1 MEYFSDKEKGSVSR
15 TNNDVSMIVW
25 TGLVSY
31 INVLV
36 NKGYFGKDFPEEC
49 PDGRGC
55 IGTNEDTFKA
65 ALQSEIPNLGWPLG
79 VDPEDEGRYGYRSR
93 TKNTFI
99 PDYLDVM
106 DLLQFCY
113 KHVALPIEGNDYH
126 SYYGHTHIDEFDV
139 DAGRNE
145 FHERVNVI
153 FARNGMAYELQKTG
167 DIIRLLSPELV
178 KMMSIVNV
186 PAEVELKL
194 ILARAN
200 SKIVNFDVQVRY
212 DAVKELWD
220 FWERLKSVYNPSNK
234 KRSVTQL
241 LDNATNTPEFRN
253 ILEDEA
259 KYLTDIGNQ
268 YFIRHA
274 EMNQVKIQESD
285 HIEYLYHRMFSLI
298 HLLMK
303 NFNN

>member
-1 MEYFSDKEKGSVSR
+1 MEYFSDKEKGSVPR
-15 TNNDVSMIVW
+15 TNNDVSMTVW

-36 NKGYFGKDFPEEC
+36 DKGYFGKDFPEEC
-49 PDGRGC
+49 PDGQGC

-65 ALQSEIPNLGWPLG
+65 VLQAEIPNIGWPLG
-79 VDPEDEGRYGYRSR
+79 VDPEDVDRYGYRSR
-93 TKNTFI
+93 TQVTFI
-99 PDYLDVM
+99 PDYLVVM

-113 KHVALPIEGNDYH
+113 KHVAAPIESNDYH
-126 SYYGHTHIDEFDV
+126 SFHRHTHIHDFDV
-139 DAGRNE
+139 DTGRNE
-145 FHERVNVI
+145 FLEKVNVI
-153 FARNGMAYELQKTG
+153 FSRNGMAYELQKSG
-167 DIIRLLSPELV
+167 EIIRLLSPELV
-178 KMMSIVNV
+178 QMMSSVNV
-186 PAEVELKL
+186 PAEVELKK

-200 SKIVNFDVQVRY
+200 AKIVNFDVQVRY

-220 FWERLKSVYNPSNK
+220 FWERLKSVHNPSNK
-234 KRSVTQL
+234 KISAKKL
-241 LDNATNTPEFRN
+241 LDDAAATPEFRN
-253 ILEDEA
+253 ILEVEA
-259 KYLTDIGNQ
+259 KYLTDIGNE

-303 NFNN
+303 TFTH